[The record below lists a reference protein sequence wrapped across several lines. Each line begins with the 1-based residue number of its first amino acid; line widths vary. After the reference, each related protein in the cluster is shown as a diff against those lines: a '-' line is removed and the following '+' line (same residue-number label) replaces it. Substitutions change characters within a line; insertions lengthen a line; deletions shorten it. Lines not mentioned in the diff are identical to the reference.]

1 MTCCEEGTQQV
12 TVAVGRDTAN
22 DSCCGEGT
30 QPVTVAVGKGH
41 N

>member
-1 MTCCEEGTQQV
+1 M
-12 TVAVGRDTAN
+12 TVAVERDTTN